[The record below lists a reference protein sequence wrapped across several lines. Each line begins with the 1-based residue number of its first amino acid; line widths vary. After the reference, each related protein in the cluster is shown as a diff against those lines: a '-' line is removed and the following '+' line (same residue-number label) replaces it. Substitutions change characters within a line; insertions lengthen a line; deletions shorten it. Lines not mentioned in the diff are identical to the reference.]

1 MAMVAAEPPSKAR
14 RRRRDRARALPEGVE
29 EYKSAFGGEDD
40 DEYGDD
46 SEDADASDARAAD
59 DDEGGDALDDD
70 RCEIVSIDLDEAC
83 EQIDPD
89 DALGSAKHGNKVTG
103 LSEDMLDC
111 LLLCSC
117 DAAMAYPEDTPDKY
131 EWEGEPARADET
143 HDKYLWQQTLSCSG
157 DLLVFCTNEIGV

>member
-1 MAMVAAEPPSKAR
+1 MRHGSPFDGSYISGQQFSAELLGFITFGAQGATRKA
-14 RRRRDRARALPEGVE
+14 
-29 EYKSAFGGEDD
+29 
-40 DEYGDD
+40 
-46 SEDADASDARAAD
+46 SE
-59 DDEGGDALDDD
+59 
-70 RCEIVSIDLDEAC
+70 
-83 EQIDPD
+83 
-89 DALGSAKHGNKVTG
+89 NKVTG